1 MNETL
6 YLPEKKTSNISSA
19 SHSNDDPLVVDSLI
33 AILQFTR
40 TLLRSCCNKEIY
52 NSIELLQKLLRCYH
66 DEIAYLALEAITALS
81 VPPLIHRCSNFSP
94 HNTAM
99 HKSSAYCIP
108 LFQIVEAANWSFSV
122 IAEDFLSENFSLHEK
137 HTTLEFDIA
146 QRPKVYGSDVVSDM
160 TPGLIQSLFV
170 IPNIH
175 LDPRNVQTI
184 LSESCL
190 PHKYLFALMWRIRM
204 LRSITTLEGRASIL
218 RQQYRSIL
226 ILLCCH
232 PNTSVLS
239 HFFQDKTDLLRDF
252 IFMIRTGWFKQLID
266 NSHFDRPWFE

>member
-1 MNETL
+1 MTNILTTNETL
-6 YLPEKKTSNISSA
+6 YLPEKGTNNILTP
-19 SHSNDDPLVVDSLI
+19 HSNDPPMVINSLI
-33 AILQFTR
+33 AILQFTC
-40 TLLRSCCNKEIY
+40 TLLRSCCNKDIY
-52 NSIELLQKLLRCYH
+52 NSTEILLKLLRCY
-66 DEIAYLALEAITALS
+66 DDNIAILALEAITALS
-81 VPPLIHRCSNFSP
+81 TPPLIHRYINFLP

-108 LFQIVEAANWSFSV
+108 LFQIVEAANWPFSV
-122 IAEDFLSENFSLHEK
+122 IAEDFLSEKSFSLHER

-175 LDPRNVQTI
+175 LDSRNVKTI
-184 LSESCL
+184 LSETWL
-190 PHKYLFALMWRIRM
+190 PHKYLFALMWRIRL
-204 LRSITTLEGRASIL
+204 LRRITTLEGRVSIL

-252 IFMIRTGWFKQLID
+252 IFMIRTG
-266 NSHFDRPWFE
+266 